1 MSNFDNK
8 ILSFMC
14 ALSNAYKDEENQECV
29 PKLEMKEDSL
39 TEDFTAMLYAQYMLY
54 RRITEDDTDIIG
66 FTHILNRLAL
76 QHVMEERGVA
86 DE

>member
-1 MSNFDNK
+1 MGGFDNK

-14 ALSNAYKDEENQECV
+14 ALSNAYKDEEDREYV
-29 PKLEMKEDSL
+29 PKLEMEGNAL
-39 TEDFTAMLYAQYMLY
+39 TEDFTAMLYAQFMLY
-54 RRITEDDTDIIG
+54 KEITGDDTDIIG